1 MKTSAHDKEIFE
13 KLDKEFELNQ
23 KIQNSFEEFHLVK
36 QWRRLHSYLK
46 LHLDLIKNEMRSIR
60 SEDGGV
66 PSEESVVM
74 FYDRINFH
82 VFNFLNTAYSFRQS
96 LFLPK
101 EPSFNW
107 KSKEKFETKATD
119 FKSVYSHKI
128 VIGIRSR
135 IKSGLQLDSTLN
147 YQVRTTHHPMGDG
160 FEVGFDLAT
169 SDWEKIKSELSADNK
184 IIFERNKNKNK
195 NYLLDIFESF
205 VFDAGTVLDEMETIF
220 NDVFKLE
227 IASVAELK
235 AELAE
240 IELYFSKRGFY
251 RP

>member
-1 MKTSAHDKEIFE
+1 MKFSVQDKEVFE

-36 QWRRLHSYLK
+36 QWHRLQSYLR
-46 LHLDLIKNEMRSIR
+46 HNLDLIKNEMSSIKCND
-60 SEDGGV
+60 DGV
-66 PSEESVVM
+66 LSQDSVVM

-82 VFNFLNTAYSFRQS
+82 VFNFLNTAYAFRQS

-107 KSKEKFETKATD
+107 KSKEKFDVKATD
-119 FKSVYSHKI
+119 FKNMYSQKI

-147 YQVRTTHHPMGDG
+147 YEVRTIHHPRGDG
-160 FEVGFDLAT
+160 FEIGFDLAT
-169 SDWEKIKSELSADNK
+169 SDWEKIKSELNASNK
-184 IIFERNKNKNK
+184 IIFDASKSKNR
-195 NYLLDIFESF
+195 LLDIFELF
-205 VFDAGTVLDEMETIF
+205 VSDAEKVLTDMESIF
-220 NDVFKLE
+220 NEVFSQK
-227 IASVAELK
+227 IKDNTELK

-240 IELYFSKRGFY
+240 VERYFSDKGFH
-251 RP
+251 RL